1 MDDDPRFLKSMMRLL
16 GRRGYRVVGFEEPE
30 RALAAIPGVMPD
42 LALADIMMPGEGGL
56 ELAEK
61 IRARSHD
68 AIPIVFLTAL
78 DSDEAYYEGHQH
90 GGRYLVEKTEDPQK
104 LLDIVD
110 FLAGDLDPQERELL
124 REKL

>member
-1 MDDDPRFLKSMMRLL
+1 VDDDPRFLKSMMRLL

-42 LALADIMMPGEGGL
+42 PGARRHHDAGRGRL

-68 AIPIVFLTAL
+68 AIPIV
-78 DSDEAYYEGHQH
+78 S
-90 GGRYLVEKTEDPQK
+90 
-104 LLDIVD
+104 
-110 FLAGDLDPQERELL
+110 
-124 REKL
+124 